1 MSRIVV
7 FLAEG
12 FEEIEAIVPIDI
24 LRRGGVE
31 VTIAGIGGSE
41 ITGAHGVKV
50 AADMIL
56 ESVDQFAGFDGCMLP
71 GGMPGAANLANCWE
85 VNELIIR
92 MFNDGRIVS
101 AICASP
107 AVVLAKL
114 GILDNRQAVCYP
126 GAESFAPECEFGDQ
140 PVLTDGNLITGRGP
154 GYASDFGLA
163 VLTALAGE
171 QTAAEVGAATLFLS

>member
-12 FEEIEAIVPIDI
+12 FEEIEAIVPVDI

-31 VTIAGIGGSE
+31 VTIAGIGGE
-41 ITGAHGVKV
+41 VITGAHGVRIFTDTV
-50 AADMIL
+50 LD
-56 ESVDQFAGFDGCMLP
+56 SVDQFADYDGCMLP
-71 GGMPGAANLANCWE
+71 GGLPGATNLANCWE
-85 VNELIIR
+85 VNELIIN
-92 MFNDGRIVS
+92 MFNDNRLVS

-126 GAESFAPECEFGDQ
+126 GAESFAPECDFGDQ

-163 VLTALAGE
+163 VLKALEGE
-171 QTAAEVGAATLFLS
+171 EAAEDVGTATLFLS